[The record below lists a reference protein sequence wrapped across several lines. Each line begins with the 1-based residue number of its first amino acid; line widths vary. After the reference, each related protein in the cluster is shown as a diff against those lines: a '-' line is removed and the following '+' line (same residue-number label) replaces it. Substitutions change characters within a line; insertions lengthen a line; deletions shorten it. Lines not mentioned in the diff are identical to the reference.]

1 MNHQDINRLSE
12 HIIGEVE
19 KQIVGKTQQ
28 IELILATFLS
38 GGHVLLEDLPGL
50 GKTMLIRSLSKALG
64 LPFKRIQFTPDLLPT
79 DLSGI
84 NFYSQKD
91 QDFVFKPGP
100 LFSTLVLADE
110 LNRATPR
117 TQSALLEAMQEKQIT
132 VDGVTRE
139 LGQEFMVLAT
149 QNPVETYGTFPL
161 PEAQLDRFMIRM
173 SMGYPSLED
182 EIKIVR
188 DFENTP
194 LDRIKQVVDH
204 QELLAMK
211 QYMKTIKV
219 SDEILRY
226 ILNMVHRTRDHQGI
240 LMGASPRASI
250 ALYEL
255 TKTFAALQ
263 GRDYAIPED
272 VRYLAPFVLN
282 HRILTRNRAGM
293 TGALEFIDT
302 LIKDIEAPM
311 ERI

>member
-1 MNHQDINRLSE
+1 
-12 HIIGEVE
+12 
-19 KQIVGKTQQ
+19 
-28 IELILATFLS
+28 
-38 GGHVLLEDLPGL
+38 
-50 GKTMLIRSLSKALG
+50 
-64 LPFKRIQFTPDLLPT
+64 
-79 DLSGI
+79 
-84 NFYSQKD
+84 
-91 QDFVFKPGP
+91 
-100 LFSTLVLADE
+100 
-110 LNRATPR
+110 
-117 TQSALLEAMQEKQIT
+117 MQEKQIT

-188 DFENTP
+188 DFENSP

>member
-132 VDGVTRE
+132 VDGLTRE

>member
-182 EIKIVR
+182 ELKIVR

>member
-132 VDGVTRE
+132 VDGLTRE

-182 EIKIVR
+182 ELKIVR